1 MPKNAMTAR
10 KLRPLLI
17 AAIPLLFSVQSCNNN
32 PQVQADNGGLNS
44 TAASQNSA
52 IEVKSGNAGAAA
64 KSSTPTAQQ
73 TGNQQKSPSSAASID
88 DFDRDRANNF
98 TDSAKFLAGI
108 KVDETSPI
116 AEYQKSKAWNDH
128 SYYFESA
135 WQKLDQQQLSR
146 IRKWSE
152 TELKSINQ
160 ASSPIF
166 YPFSGPDFL
175 YANLFFP
182 KGTEYVMAGLEPV
195 GNIPD
200 IAKIPAAQ
208 MDGKLQEIHKSMNDL
223 LQLSFF
229 RTKAMKVDLAEKGV
243 LPILFVFLA
252 RTNHR
257 ILDVQYVG
265 LNKDATIQVQGDS
278 QKNSQGQISGVKI
291 SFASEGETQARTLYY
306 FSLDLSNEA
315 LKKTPEFNEFVKK
328 LNQPITYLK
337 AASYLMYNEEFSD
350 IRNLILSQS
359 TNLLQDDSGM
369 PVKYFD
375 TSKWNLKFYGS
386 YTQPIDL
393 FKVRYQPDLR
403 KIYQSDTT
411 IKPLD
416 FGIGYQFQVNTSNL
430 MLANRQGQ

>member
-1 MPKNAMTAR
+1 MNAMNAR
-10 KLRPLLI
+10 QLRPLLI

-32 PQVQADNGGLNS
+32 AQVQAENAGINS
-44 TAASQNSA
+44 TAASPKSA
-52 IEVKSGNAGAAA
+52 IEVKTGNAGEAA
-64 KSSTPTAQQ
+64 KSSAPAAQQ
-73 TGNQQKSPSSAASID
+73 TGNAQKSLSSAASID
-88 DFDRDRANNF
+88 EFDRDRANKF

-108 KVDETSPI
+108 KVDESSPI
-116 AEYQKSKAWNDH
+116 AEYQKSKAWSDH
-128 SYYFESA
+128 AYYFESA

-152 TELKSINQ
+152 TELKSLNQ

-175 YANLFFP
+175 YAHLFFP

-200 IAKIPAAQ
+200 IAKISTAQ

-265 LNKDATIQVQGDS
+265 LNKDATIQGLDES
-278 QKNSQGQISGVKI
+278 QKDSLPKGQISGVKI
-291 SFASEGETQARTLYY
+291 AFVPEGETKPRTLYY

-315 LKKTPEFNEFVKK
+315 LQKTPEFTEFVKQF
-328 LNQPITYLK
+328 NQPITYLK
-337 AASYLMYNEEFSD
+337 AASYLMHNEEFSN
-350 IRNLILSQS
+350 IRNLILAQS
-359 TNLLQDDSGM
+359 SHLLQDDSGM
-369 PVKYFD
+369 PIKYLD
-375 TSKWNLKFYGS
+375 TSKWNLKFYGT